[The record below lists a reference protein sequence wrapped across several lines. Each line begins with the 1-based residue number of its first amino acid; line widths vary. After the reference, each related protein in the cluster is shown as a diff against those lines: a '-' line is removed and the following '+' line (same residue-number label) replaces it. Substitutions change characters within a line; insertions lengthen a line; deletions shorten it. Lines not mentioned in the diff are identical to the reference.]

1 MNPQEKEDQS
11 ERVGGGARGFEYK
24 RATASPKQ
32 VGMRERAR
40 ARERTSGG
48 GRKRDR
54 EERHCQPS
62 PKQIRER
69 ERANERVRKRT
80 RLVETRDL

>member
-1 MNPQEKEDQS
+1 MNPQKKEDQS
-11 ERVGGGARGFEYK
+11 ERVGGGGRGFE
-24 RATASPKQ
+24 RP
-32 VGMRERAR
+32 
-40 ARERTSGG
+40 SGG
-48 GRKRDR
+48 GERETEKRDTA
-54 EERHCQPS
+54 S

>member
-1 MNPQEKEDQS
+1 MNPQKKEDQS
-11 ERVGGGARGFEYK
+11 ERVGGGGRGFENK

-48 GRKRDR
+48 GERETETRDTA
-54 EERHCQPS
+54 S

-69 ERANERVRKRT
+69 ERANERERKRT